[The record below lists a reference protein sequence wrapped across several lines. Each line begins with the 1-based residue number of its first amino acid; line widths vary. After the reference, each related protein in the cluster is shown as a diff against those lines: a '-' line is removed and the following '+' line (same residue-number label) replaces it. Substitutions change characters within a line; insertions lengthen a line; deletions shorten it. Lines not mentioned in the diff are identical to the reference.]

1 MNIADMFPARYCG
14 GRHLPA
20 GGVLIEIQNVK
31 PEKMRAGQGKP
42 EETKPVLYAKRVAGG
57 QIAGV
62 QMAGG
67 VFGAVLRKR
76 LAEQIALALGSPE
89 TDDWH
94 GKRVVLYPCEA
105 RAAGEIVT
113 SICARAPKPTQP
125 SEAQPQPETT
135 GAPAQ

>member
-20 GGVLIEIQNVK
+20 GGVLIEVQAVK
-31 PEKMRAGQGKP
+31 VEKMRAGQGKP
-42 EETKPVLYAKRVAGG
+42 EETKHVLYAKRVAGG

-67 VFGAVLRKR
+67 VFGVVLRKR
-76 LAEQIALALGSPE
+76 MAEQIALAIGSPE

-105 RAAGEIVT
+105 RAGGEIVT
-113 SICARAPKPTQP
+113 SVCARAPKTAQS
-125 SEAQPQPETT
+125 SEAQHQPETT
-135 GAPAQ
+135 GVPAQ